1 MSIVEEAPVTR
12 PLVHIV
18 DDEEALR
25 NAAARMLQGAGYDVR
40 TYKAAMELLDALD
53 TSCPCCVVTDVR
65 MSGMSGLELQT
76 ALAEQAPEI
85 PVILITAHGDV
96 PMAVEAVKTGTFD
109 FIEKPFDIADLRRAV
124 AKASEQAIG
133 NAEAKRLR
141 DEARAALSDLTNR
154 EREVFML
161 VASGHRNKTIA
172 HHLNIAIKTVEVHR
186 SRVREKLGATTLA
199 QVIEI
204 FRTAEKR

>member
-1 MSIVEEAPVTR
+1 MARLLSIGTMTEAISSWRGSVR
-12 PLVHIV
+12 LLEFRGLLRLAAHRGH
-18 DDEEALR
+18 DEPS
-25 NAAARMLQGAGYDVR
+25 V
-40 TYKAAMELLDALD
+40 
-53 TSCPCCVVTDVR
+53 
-65 MSGMSGLELQT
+65 
-76 ALAEQAPEI
+76 
-85 PVILITAHGDV
+85 TAHGDV

-109 FIEKPFDIADLRRAV
+109 FIEKPFDNADLRRAV

-141 DEARAALSDLTNR
+141 DEARAALSNLTNR

-186 SRVREKLGATTLA
+186 SRVMEKLGATTLA